1 MKEKINI
8 IEISNVYCKE
18 HSIPQ
23 YDSFIIINEVK
34 SIIEDYFN
42 KQIYITKS
50 AVRFLE
56 TDKKITISDRLIKNI
71 KQELSYFIKKYIE
84 NNSKINNNYKLQ
96 YSVQICTVY
105 KKTQHGCYVSFL
117 DKYGF
122 VDKNAVAELKLG
134 EKYYLFIEKY
144 NNKKKIYKVIQNHHK
159 VGQVILDRMFKLDC
173 RFKVNKYKSN
183 TLLSFL
189 YQGDRPNKDDI
200 TRIRLYFKKEKII
213 YNKKEN

>member
-1 MKEKINI
+1 MKNKINI
-8 IEISNVYCKE
+8 IEISNEYCKE

-56 TDKKITISDRLIKNI
+56 SDKKITISDRLIKKI
-71 KQELSYFIKKYIE
+71 KQELSNFIKKYIE
-84 NNSKINNNYKLQ
+84 NNSKISSNYKLQ

-105 KKTQHGCYVSFL
+105 KKTEHGYYVSFL

-122 VDKNAVAELKLG
+122 VDKNEVGVLMLG

-144 NNKKKIYKVIQNHHK
+144 NNRKKIYKVIQNHHK
-159 VGQVILDRMFKLDC
+159 VGQIILDRMFKLDC
-173 RFKVNKYKSN
+173 RFKVNKYKTNS
-183 TLLSFL
+183 LLSFL
-189 YQGDRPNKDDI
+189 YKGERPTKDDI
-200 TRIRLYFKKEKII
+200 KRIRLYFKKEKII
-213 YNKKEN
+213 YNKKDN